1 VGYLFSKLS
10 FDDKLRI
17 VVSNRDHV
25 SELVIDVIETNFKG
39 DLLYFD
45 WKHPC

>member
-25 SELVIDVIETNFKG
+25 SEQTTKTNKM
-39 DLLYFD
+39 LQYAML
-45 WKHPC
+45 